1 MTFFPLGHTAA
12 TQTIYFVYPD
22 NNIALEDDRIYT
34 YRLINPINVTTG
46 DINTTQHIIK
56 DDDR

>member
-1 MTFFPLGHTAA
+1 MTFSPLGHTAA

-22 NNIALEDDRIYT
+22 NNIALEDNRIYT
-34 YRLINPINVTTG
+34 YKLINPINVIIG